1 MKQIMQFRYEG
12 FNNQNN
18 YPKYSDY
25 NAKLSR
31 GNIFSDYPLISQL
44 GIQGPPGLRF
54 YLNRGNDPIT
64 IGKTGI
70 YELDLENIGRIFAI
84 RFDKND
90 IENMIDKTTMRLL
103 IDIIY
108 NGG

>member
-12 FNNQNN
+12 FQHENN

-25 NAKLSR
+25 NQKLCR
-31 GNIFSDYPLISQL
+31 GNIFSDYPLVSQL
-44 GIQGPPGLRF
+44 GIQGPPGMRF
-54 YLNRGNDPIT
+54 YLNRGSDPIT

-84 RFDKND
+84 RFNEQDLEELVQATD
-90 IENMIDKTTMRLL
+90 SRLL
-103 IDIIY
+103 VDIVY